1 MWCRGTAEWKVAVG
15 PSPDGPWTRI
25 AEGRFPD
32 PIPLAENETQ
42 IPLEIT
48 QLSPEIE
55 TRVGR
60 IVDIRQNDQKRSS
73 LFDIVRQVQMLLVA
87 RARLCPALFW
97 SGSGT
102 ASPSRSFGSMVEFR

>member
-60 IVDIRQNDQKRSS
+60 KDV
-73 LFDIVRQVQMLLVA
+73 
-87 RARLCPALFW
+87 
-97 SGSGT
+97 
-102 ASPSRSFGSMVEFR
+102 

>member
-1 MWCRGTAEWKVAVG
+1 MAVG
-15 PSPDGPWTRI
+15 LSPDGPWTRI

-60 IVDIRQNDQKRSS
+60 KDV
-73 LFDIVRQVQMLLVA
+73 
-87 RARLCPALFW
+87 
-97 SGSGT
+97 
-102 ASPSRSFGSMVEFR
+102 